1 MTLPIW
7 VKPGAWGVVLGSILT
22 MIVGFSYGGWTTSG
36 TALQQ
41 AKQRADAAV
50 TAALVPLC
58 VAQSK
63 ADRSAAQKLVQL
75 RAISSSYEQQEFVT
89 KTGWATVPGSEGPN
103 RDVADA
109 CTSAHLKTAASN

>member
-1 MTLPIW
+1 MMIPIW
-7 VKPGAWGVVLGSILT
+7 VKPAAWGVVLGSILT

-50 TAALVPLC
+50 TAALVRLC

-63 ADRSAAQKLVQL
+63 ADRGAAQRLAAL
-75 RAISSSYEQQEFVT
+75 GAITPAYPQHEFLPE
-89 KTGWATVPGSEGPN
+89 TGWAPVPASEGPN
-103 RDVADA
+103 RSVAEA
-109 CTSAHLKTAASN
+109 WR

>member
-1 MTLPIW
+1 MMIPIW
-7 VKPGAWGVVLGSILT
+7 VKPAAWGVVLGSILT

-63 ADRSAAQKLVQL
+63 ADRGAAGKPGQL
-75 RAISSSYEQQEFVT
+75 RAISSAYEPQEILT
-89 KTGWATVPGSEGPN
+89 KKRLATGPGSEG
-103 RDVADA
+103 
-109 CTSAHLKTAASN
+109 